1 MTTPATPDVES
12 SRPAG
17 MTYLFTLAA
26 LVITLAGVYQMR
38 TLLGPAFLG
47 LTLLLSVRPLHRML
61 VRRRVPSTLS
71 AIIMLLLTYVLLLG
85 LLSLIAFA
93 LSELAQKLPEYGD
106 KFNQLYDQGL
116 SFLSRFGISEDT
128 LKNAFDRVD
137 WQNLAGYATT
147 AVKGLGGAS
156 SQLLTMLIVMFF
168 LAIDT
173 AQFRGRFAT
182 LDVWRPQLSE
192 ALHRFSYQVRQYWIV
207 STVFG
212 FIVAVLDV
220 IFLSLYG
227 VPLAITWGV
236 LAFVT
241 NYIPNV
247 GFIIGLVPPVLI
259 ALLDG
264 GLTKAIVVA
273 IVFTAINF
281 VMQTL
286 VQPKFTGDAV
296 GLNTT
301 VTFVSLLFWAAVI
314 GPIGAILA
322 VPLTLF
328 AKAILIDS
336 DERTRWLNLFLRN
349 TDDEDEAA
357 APTAEEAEQKI
368 EKERPDEDPDGT
380 PEKAGVDT
388 R

>member
-137 WQNLAGYATT
+137 WQNLVGYATT

-156 SQLLTMLIVMFF
+156 SQLLTMLVVMFF

-182 LDVWRPQLSE
+182 LDTWRPQLSA
-192 ALHRFSYQVRQYWIV
+192 ALHRFSFQVRQYWIV

-380 PEKAGVDT
+380 PEKTGVDT